1 MSDIMG
7 TRQMDAGNDHL
18 AAPLT
23 AGSVTTGAGSLA
35 PWGDGEQAWLVELV
49 RVWGDHQAGN
59 ILRSDY
65 YDGRERLELISDSIP
80 NRIRLRARCTV
91 GWPRKAVSSLA
102 DKSRL
107 AGFNVDADVTDP
119 GVKAL
124 ADRVGLIPM
133 MSQAITSAY
142 KHCCSFLTCYPDSE
156 TGDVQ
161 VVARSADWSS
171 AVWDRRRN
179 RIAAALT
186 VTDDDRLGRATGM
199 TLWLPGRAWELER
212 DGMGWTATC
221 TWLDSACPVVPVVP
235 IAYDRQLDRPFG
247 RSRITRTL
255 MALTD
260 MGFRTMVRM
269 DTTADFYC
277 APRLWFLG
285 LDPDA
290 FTQSKWSTL
299 ITGINAVSRDED
311 GQVPQMQQVSQS
323 SMSPHGDMLETI
335 AMLVSSET
343 DIPAEALGIRLS
355 NPTSVE
361 AINAAEQRLSR
372 IAERQNTEFT
382 GQLMHLMRIAMYM
395 QGGYKRLADVDL
407 TGISPVWEPVNV
419 SSDAAKADWLTKVG
433 SVNQAIAN
441 SDVGLRRLGLDDDE
455 IRCVHTWESRQRAM
469 QSLDKLRAKLA
480 SGENGDAGSGADGQ

>member
-1 MSDIMG
+1 MSDIRG
-7 TRQMDAGNDHL
+7 TRPRDAGNDHL

-23 AGSVTTGAGSLA
+23 AGNVTTGAGSLA

-65 YDGRERLELISDSIP
+65 YDGRELLELISDSIP
-80 NRIRLRARCTV
+80 NSIRLRARCTV

-107 AGFNVDADVTDP
+107 AGFNVDADVADP

-133 MSQAITSAY
+133 MSQTITSAY
-142 KHCCSFLTCYPDSE
+142 KHCCSFLACYPDRE

-161 VVARSADWSS
+161 VVARSVDWSS

-179 RIAAALT
+179 RIVAALT

-247 RSRITRTL
+247 RSRITCTL

-269 DTTADFYC
+269 DITADFYC

-285 LDPDA
+285 LDLDA
-290 FTQSKWSTL
+290 FTQSKWNTL

-311 GQVPQMQQVSQS
+311 GQVPQMQQVSQA
-323 SMSPHGDMLETI
+323 SMSPYATCSRRSPCSCPARRTSPPSASACRIPRAWRPSTRRSNAFPASRNGRTR
-335 AMLVSSET
+335 SSPDSSCT
-343 DIPAEALGIRLS
+343 SCAPPCTCKAAIRHCR
-355 NPTSVE
+355 T
-361 AINAAEQRLSR
+361 
-372 IAERQNTEFT
+372 
-382 GQLMHLMRIAMYM
+382 
-395 QGGYKRLADVDL
+395 L
-407 TGISPVWEPVNV
+407 T
-419 SSDAAKADWLTKVG
+419 
-433 SVNQAIAN
+433 
-441 SDVGLRRLGLDDDE
+441 
-455 IRCVHTWESRQRAM
+455 
-469 QSLDKLRAKLA
+469 
-480 SGENGDAGSGADGQ
+480 